1 MPAPQIGGMREPML
15 KLSRNLILT
24 TVGVALIGGGM
35 PGIALIG
42 AMRGI
47 LSERGG
53 CSTYQRKEGEF
64 MD

>member
-1 MPAPQIGGMREPML
+1 LLPAGDGAFEP
-15 KLSRNLILT
+15 
-24 TVGVALIGGGM
+24 VHAGVALIGGGM